1 MERQMTG
8 KCSANQKLTAISSPV
23 RQEFRRLRG
32 HSRHK
37 WLRLLAQG
45 LRPTREGV
53 PDICFADG
61 QTNLLLRHAHSVPYG
76 VKGAPLTLLILGK

>member
-1 MERQMTG
+1 MGRLMSG
-8 KCSANQKLTAISSPV
+8 KCSVNRKLTAISTPM
-23 RQEFRRLRG
+23 RQEFRRPRG

-53 PDICFADG
+53 LDICFADG
-61 QTNLLLRHAHSVPYG
+61 QTNLLLRHTHSGSYG
-76 VKGAPLTLLILGK
+76 VKGVPLPLLIFGK